1 MLVKLKRALSLK
13 DVRLRNKMLLVYIVS
28 VFVPVVL
35 TNVIFYDITT
45 TNVKKQKM
53 RDVSLTL
60 EQLRNELAAQF
71 NFLTGVSS
79 ELYADSVLNSYLDEY
94 YEKSADYVENYKT
107 YIANRL
113 ERYSPLY
120 EAIQSITI
128 YTNNRSIIFG
138 GRIFPITE
146 EIQSMNWFQ
155 TLSAM
160 SSSEV
165 LVDKTAPSNS
175 GKAEQLSF
183 IRKMDSVATGEPN
196 KILKI
201 EIHPSLIHQLFSDV
215 TLEGDLYLLDGDQII
230 YTTNPEVDLAKSNSY
245 SSIPTPSNSVVLEEN
260 LNQRYLKNWRIVG
273 EFEDRIVLSEVSKS
287 KEFVLYMAVPNLVVP
302 TLIIIWF
309 TRSLNTRLVR
319 ILKQMKRVK
328 NQSFETIE
336 DQESKDEIG
345 QLTGEFNRMTQ
356 QVKSLIDDVYVA
368 DIQKKELELERRKAQ
383 FNALQSQINP
393 HFLFNALETIR
404 MRSLI
409 KNETET
415 AKIIHNMAKIF
426 RTSLTWGKDKVTV
439 SEEMEFIVCFL
450 EIQKYRFEDRMK
462 YNLNIDPAA
471 QRCTVPKMMFLPFV
485 ENASIHGI
493 EPLKTGGRIDV
504 TITREESELLF
515 EIRDNGVGMD
525 EEKVKRFYDYL
536 ESEAEIGERIG
547 VQNVIYRLKL
557 MYGDRF
563 RLIIDSAPNR
573 GTYISLRIPID

>member
-1 MLVKLKRALSLK
+1 MLVKLRRALSLK
-13 DVRLRNKMLLVYIVS
+13 DVRLRNKMLIVYFLS
-28 VFVPVVL
+28 VFIPVVL

-45 TNVKKQKM
+45 TNVRKQKM

-60 EQLRNELAAQF
+60 EQIRNELVAQF
-71 NFLTGVSS
+71 NFMAGVSS
-79 ELYADSVLNSYLDEY
+79 ELYADQALNQYLDEY
-94 YEKSADYVENYKT
+94 YEKSEDYVENYNT
-107 YIANRL
+107 YIANKL
-113 ERYSPLY
+113 EKYSPLY

-128 YTNNRSIIFG
+128 YSNNESIIFG
-138 GRIFPITE
+138 GRIAPITE
-146 EIQSMNWFQ
+146 ELQQTDWFR
-155 TLSAM
+155 TLSEM
-160 SSSEV
+160 STAGI
-165 LVDKTAPSNS
+165 LVDKTERNS
-175 GKAEQLSF
+175 GNSEQLSL
-183 IRKMDSVATGEPN
+183 IRKMDRVATGEPN

-201 EIHPSLIHQLFSDV
+201 DIHPRLIQQIFSDV
-215 TLEGDLYLLDGDQII
+215 TLEGELYLLEGDRII
-230 YTTNPEVDLAKSNSY
+230 YSTNPEVSLAKSNSY
-245 SSIPTPSNSVVLEEN
+245 SSLSMPNNAVVLEEN
-260 LNQRYLKNWRIVG
+260 LNQSYLNGWRIVG
-273 EFEDRIVLSEVSKS
+273 EFEDRIVLREVSKS
-287 KEFVLYMAVPNLVVP
+287 KEFVLYMAAPNLVVP

-319 ILKQMKRVK
+319 ILRHMKRVK

-345 QLTGEFNRMTQ
+345 QLTGEFNRMAL

-368 DIQKKELELERRKAQ
+368 DIQKKALELERRKAQ

-504 TITREESELLF
+504 TIARDGDELLF

-525 EEKVKRFYDYL
+525 EEKVKGFYGYL

-563 RLIIDSAPNR
+563 RLVIDSGLGR
-573 GTYISLRIPID
+573 GTYISLRIPIE

>member
-1 MLVKLKRALSLK
+1 MLVKLKRVLSLK
-13 DVRLRNKMLLVYIVS
+13 DVRLRNKMLLVYILS

-60 EQLRNELAAQF
+60 EQLRNELSAQF
-71 NFLTGVSS
+71 NFMAGVAY

-94 YEKSADYVENYKT
+94 YEKSADYVENYNT

-113 ERYSPLY
+113 EKYSPLY
-120 EAIQSITI
+120 QAIQSITI
-128 YTNNRSIIFG
+128 YTNNQSIIFG
-138 GRIFPITE
+138 GRISPITE
-146 EIQSMNWFQ
+146 ELQNTSWFH
-155 TLSAM
+155 TLSGM
-160 SSSEV
+160 SSSEI
-165 LVDKTAPSNS
+165 LVDKSAPRSS
-175 GKAEQLSF
+175 GNAEQLSF
-183 IRKMDSVATGEPN
+183 IQKMDSVATGEPN
-196 KILKI
+196 KILRI
-201 EIHPSLIHQLFSDV
+201 EIHPKLLGQIFNDV
-215 TLEGDLYLLDGDQII
+215 TLEGKLYLLEGDRII
-230 YTTNPEVDLAKSNSY
+230 YTNNPDVDLAKSNSY
-245 SSIPTPSNSVVLEEN
+245 KAVSMRGNSVVLEES
-260 LNQRYLKNWRIVG
+260 LNQNYLNNWRIVG

-309 TRSLNTRLVR
+309 TRSLNSRLIR

-345 QLTGEFNRMTQ
+345 QLTGEFNRMTL

-493 EPLKTGGRIDV
+493 EPLKSGGRIDV
-504 TITREESELLF
+504 TIAREEDELHF